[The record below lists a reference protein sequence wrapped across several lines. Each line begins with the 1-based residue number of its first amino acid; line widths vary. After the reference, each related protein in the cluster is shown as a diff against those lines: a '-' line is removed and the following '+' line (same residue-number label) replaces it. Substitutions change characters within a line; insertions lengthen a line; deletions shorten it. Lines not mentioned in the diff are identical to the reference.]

1 MSFFS
6 VEPAEMAAGA
16 ATMMG
21 LGSAM
26 TGASAAAAA
35 PTIGVIPPGL
45 EETSA
50 LLAASLSTHGAVY
63 QAAAMVADM
72 FHQLAAV
79 NLATNGAGYEAIDVA
94 AATGALL

>member
-6 VEPAEMAAGA
+6 VEPAEMTAGA

-35 PTIGVIPPGL
+35 PTMGVIPPGL
-45 EETSA
+45 E
-50 LLAASLSTHGAVY
+50 
-63 QAAAMVADM
+63 
-72 FHQLAAV
+72 
-79 NLATNGAGYEAIDVA
+79 
-94 AATGALL
+94 